1 MVEASAGLRNRG
13 GRLREDL
20 QQKYA
25 GVDCRSN
32 DEITTFMIKNTPR
45 RYTDDALMLE
55 LSNFLGSDSYDFLYM
70 PWDTKRAHNV
80 GYAFV
85 NFVDADTARK
95 CSALLDGQNWRLVQ
109 SPKAIKLIPAH
120 VQGLVLNLVH
130 YVGSS
135 VAEGHTHAPMVIQ
148 NGQRIEF
155 HQAVEM
161 FCPKDMVMRQLAKVE
176 AARLAD
182 PEASL
187 ASLASLQSRSVFSE
201 QSISSSVELSQQGFG
216 QDAKSLGSEL
226 TPHPSAFHSADS
238 FFQQKCGQVSILQPE
253 RRRPS
258 DPHAV
263 APVQA
268 QSRLQW
274 ADRPGRAQERSV
286 SDIGELHVRFMEQA
300 KSQTGKMPA
309 MSPQTINCLFSD
321 HWGLQKHR
329 VTQVETVKSVDSYFQ
344 QQGPQAD
351 STKMTNSASFSQSET
366 GVRSGVCEDVLGTDS
381 YMQAWQQMNAQ
392 LEALAKSGSFGK
404 LSLT

>member
-161 FCPKDMVMRQLAKVE
+161 FCPKDMVMRQLAEVE
-176 AARLAD
+176 AAKLAD
-182 PEASL
+182 PE
-187 ASLASLQSRSVFSE
+187 
-201 QSISSSVELSQQGFG
+201 
-216 QDAKSLGSEL
+216 
-226 TPHPSAFHSADS
+226 DS
-238 FFQQKCGQVSILQPE
+238 KLRPE
-253 RRRPS
+253 RRWPSDAERRQPS
-258 DPHAV
+258 DPHGV
-263 APVQA
+263 TPTQA
-268 QSRLQW
+268 QSRTQC
-274 ADRPGRAQERSV
+274 ADRPSRAQEERLV
-286 SDIGELHVRFMEQA
+286 GDSDISRKLHERFMEQA
-300 KSQTGKMPA
+300 KSQTGKVPA
-309 MSPQTINCLFSD
+309 MSPLTMDCLFSD
-321 HWGLQKHR
+321 HWRFQKPQ
-329 VTQVETVKSVDSYFQ
+329 VTQVTQTGAVQSVDSYFHR
-344 QQGPQAD
+344 QGPQAD
-351 STKMTNSASFSQSET
+351 TAKIKKGPSFSQSET
-366 GVRSGVCEDVLGTDS
+366 GVRSAACEEVLGSDS
-381 YMQAWQQMNAQ
+381 YMLAWQRMNAQ
-392 LEALAKSGSFGK
+392 LEALVNSGAFGK
-404 LSLT
+404 FQA